1 MWSILHRNLIIND
14 TRLPKN
20 CLSRIWFKLTVKN
33 KRLFLGLYETLYKN
47 YAGTLTSMLITCIII
62 KSYALHLES
71 TTKNSCKIIT
81 FSHHLLNQNLKF
93 MFYKI
98 PSQNFVDQ

>member
-1 MWSILHRNLIIND
+1 MWSILHRNLIITD

-33 KRLFLGLYETLYKN
+33 ERLFLGLYETLYKN
-47 YAGTLTSMLITCIII
+47 DAGTLTAMLITCIII
-62 KSYALHLES
+62 SCALHLES
-71 TTKNSCKIIT
+71 TTKNSCKIT
-81 FSHHLLNQNLKF
+81 HHLLNQNLKS
-93 MFYKI
+93 MFFKI